1 MSEPVEMRR
10 PVLPETRAE
19 CPTRTELVK
28 RLWQEQTSLPLF
40 EDAVKSSRAQTL
52 EEMIDEYIQA
62 VYEPKTEE
70 QSRWDDES
78 AVDDPSDNESERS
91 MIGRE
96 LRVV

>member
-10 PVLPETRAE
+10 PVLPETRTE

-28 RLWQEQTSLPLF
+28 RLWQEQTTLPLF

-78 AVDDPSDNESERS
+78 AVDDASDNESERS